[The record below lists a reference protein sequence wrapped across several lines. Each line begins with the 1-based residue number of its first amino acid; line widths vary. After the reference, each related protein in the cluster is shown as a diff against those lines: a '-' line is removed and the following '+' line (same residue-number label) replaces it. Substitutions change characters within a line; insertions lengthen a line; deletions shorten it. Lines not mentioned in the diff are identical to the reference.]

1 MYEMRLA
8 FDIESD
14 GLNEI
19 IIDKKGNAVPEGTQ
33 VWCLVAQDIDTEN
46 RWTFRGNDIDCGVE
60 LLRNA
65 ELIIGHN
72 IIMFDIPFLERLYG
86 PIKTKAIDTLIVSKL
101 MYPDRQDHPLGG
113 NSLECWGKHLG
124 REKIDFSDGWDQF
137 TEDMMTYCI
146 RDVEVTVDIFKAQEK
161 FMSEFPKS
169 VQLEHMVSQI
179 IARQISNGIGF
190 DINAADKL
198 EQDLFMEKVVI
209 EDEMSQ
215 IFPPIVEERWSEKTG
230 KQLKDK
236 VTHFNPSSRQQIAD
250 RLTKKY
256 GWNPPKTEKGNPK
269 VDAAVLKKLPYTEA
283 KSLVRYFDIQ
293 KLLGMVSDWINRARN
308 SRDGR
313 IHGSVNPQG
322 TVTGRMTA
330 SQPNL
335 QQVSSDSRSR
345 ELFVPREGW
354 VQVGIDASGL
364 EARLLANRMAP
375 WDNGEYGRAVVDG
388 DIHSTNM
395 QATGIKE
402 RAVVKTFF
410 YGFIYGAG
418 DAKVG
423 KIIGKNARAGKELKE
438 KFLTS
443 MPALKELI
451 ENVKFQVA
459 KKGTITLLDQREV
472 PCRAAHK
479 ALNVQLQGD
488 GAILMKLAQCLF
500 SAELNK
506 KFRNKFAFMATVHD
520 EWQIE
525 CDPSIAKE
533 VGEIGKACITDAGSR
548 LGCLVPMDGD
558 YRIGRNWSECH

>member
-1 MYEMRLA
+1 MRLA

-19 IIDKKGNAVPEGTQ
+19 IIDKKGNAVPEGTR
-33 VWCLVAQDIDTEN
+33 VWCLAAQDIDTGN
-46 RWTFRGNDIDCGVE
+46 VWSFTGNDVDCGVE

-65 ELIIGHN
+65 ELIVGHN
-72 IIMFDIPFLERLYG
+72 IAMFDIPFLERLYG
-86 PIKTKAIDTLIVSKL
+86 PINTPVMDTLIVSRL

-124 REKIDFSDGWDQF
+124 REKIDFSDGWDNF
-137 TEDMMTYCI
+137 TDDMLTYCK
-146 RDVEVTVDIFKAQEK
+146 RDVEVTVDIFQAQQ
-161 FMSEFPKS
+161 EFVEQYPKS
-169 VQLEHMVSQI
+169 VKLEHMVSRVISNQI
-179 IARQISNGIGF
+179 CNGIGF
-190 DINAADKL
+190 NIDDADEL
-198 EQDLFMEKVVI
+198 ERDLFMEKVLI

-215 IFPPIVEERWSEKTG
+215 VFPPIVEERWSDKTG
-230 KQLKDK
+230 KKLKDK
-236 VTHFNPSSRQQIAD
+236 VTPFNPASRKQIAS
-250 RLTKKY
+250 RLKERY
-256 GWNPPKTEKGNPK
+256 GWNPPKTKKGNPK
-269 VDAAVLKKLPYTEA
+269 VDAAVLKTLPFEEA

-335 QQVSSDSRSR
+335 QQVSSDPRSR
-345 ELFVPREGW
+345 KLFVPRDGW

-375 WDNGEYGRAVVDG
+375 WDNGEYGKAVVEG
-388 DIHSTNM
+388 DIHKTNM
-395 QATGIKE
+395 EATGIE
-402 RAVVKTFF
+402 DRAIVKTFF

-423 KIIGKNARAGKELKE
+423 NIIGKNAKAGKELKE
-438 KFLTS
+438 KFLAS

-451 ENVKFQVA
+451 NNIKFQVA
-459 KKGTITLLDQREV
+459 KKGTITLLDKREV
-472 PCRAAHK
+472 PCRSAHK
-479 ALNVQLQGD
+479 ALNVQIQGD
-488 GAILMKLAQCLF
+488 GAIIMKFAQCLLN
-500 SAELNK
+500 AELNK
-506 KFRNKFAFMATVHD
+506 RFKGRFAFMATVHD

-525 CDPSIAKE
+525 CDPDIAE
-533 VGEIGKACITDAGSR
+533 DVGNLGKICITDSGKR

-558 YRIGRNWSECH
+558 YRVGRNWSECH

>member
-1 MYEMRLA
+1 MRLV

-14 GLNEI
+14 GLSEVT
-19 IIDKKGNAVPEGTQ
+19 IDKKGNAVPEGTK
-33 VWCLVAQDIDTEN
+33 VWCLVAQDIDT
-46 RWTFRGNDIDCGVE
+46 GNMWEFTEEDIAAGVE
-60 LLRNA
+60 LLRTAN
-65 ELIIGHN
+65 LIVGHN
-72 IIMFDIPFLERLYG
+72 IAMFDIPFLERLYG
-86 PIKTKAIDTLIVSKL
+86 PINTPVLDTLIVSKL

-124 REKIDFSDGWDQF
+124 EEKIEFSDGWDAF
-137 TEDMMTYCI
+137 TDDMLHYCKQ
-146 RDVEVTVDIFKAQEK
+146 DVKVNVEIFKAQQ
-161 FMSEFPKS
+161 EFIDKYPKS
-169 VQLEHMVSQI
+169 VKLEHMVSRIISDQI
-179 IARQISNGIGF
+179 CNGIGF
-190 DINAADKL
+190 DIQAADKL
-198 EQDLFMEKVVI
+198 EQDLFMEKVLI

-230 KQLKDK
+230 KKLKDK
-236 VTHFNPSSRQQIAD
+236 VTHFNPSSRQQIAS
-250 RLTKKY
+250 RLKEKY

-269 VDAAVLKKLPYTEA
+269 VDAAVLKELSYPEA

-293 KLLGMVSDWINRARN
+293 KLLGMVSDWINRART

-335 QQVSSDSRSR
+335 QQVSGDPRSR
-345 ELFVPREGW
+345 ELFIPRDGW

-375 WDNGEYGRAVVDG
+375 WDNGAYGKAVVDG
-388 DIHSTNM
+388 DIHATNM
-395 QATGIKE
+395 EATGITE

-423 KIIGKNARAGKELKE
+423 KIIGKDARAGKQLKD

-459 KKGTITLLDQREV
+459 KKGTITLLDKREV

-506 KFRNKFAFMATVHD
+506 KFKGRFAFMATVHD

-525 CDPSIAKE
+525 CDPAIAQE
-533 VGEIGKACITDAGSR
+533 VGELGKRCIIDSGKR
-548 LGCLVPMDGD
+548 LNCLVPMDGD

>member
-1 MYEMRLA
+1 MRLA

-14 GLNEI
+14 GLSEV
-19 IIDKKGNAVPEGTQ
+19 IIDKKGNAVPEGTR

-46 RWTFRGNDIDCGVE
+46 IWTFTGNDINCGVD

-65 ELIIGHN
+65 ELIVGHN
-72 IIMFDIPFLERLYG
+72 ITMFDIPFLERLYG
-86 PIKTKAIDTLIVSKL
+86 PINTPTMDTLIVSKL

-124 REKIDFSDGWDQF
+124 REKIDFSDGWDVF
-137 TEDMMTYCI
+137 TDDMLSYCK
-146 RDVEVTVDIFKAQEK
+146 RDVEVNVAIFKAQQEFVEK
-161 FMSEFPKS
+161 YPKS
-169 VQLEHMVSQI
+169 VKLEHMISRIISDQI
-179 IARQISNGIGF
+179 CNGIGF
-190 DINAADKL
+190 DIEAADKL
-198 EQDLFMEKVVI
+198 EQDLFMEKVLI

-230 KQLKDK
+230 KRLKDK
-236 VTHFNPSSRQQIAD
+236 VTHFNPSSRQQIAS
-250 RLTKKY
+250 RLKDKY
-256 GWNPPKTEKGNPK
+256 GWYPPKTEKGNPK
-269 VDAAVLKKLPYTEA
+269 VDAAVLKELPYKEA

-335 QQVSSDSRSR
+335 QQVSSDPRSR
-345 ELFVPREGW
+345 ELFVPRDGW

-364 EARLLANRMAP
+364 EARLLANRMAT
-375 WDNGEYGRAVVDG
+375 WDNGEYGVAVIDG
-388 DIHSTNM
+388 DIHQTNM
-395 QATGIKE
+395 EATGITE
-402 RAVVKTFF
+402 RPKVKTFF
-410 YGFIYGAG
+410 YAFIYGAG
-418 DAKVG
+418 DAKIG
-423 KIIGKNARAGKELKE
+423 KIIDKNAKAGKELKS
-438 KFLTS
+438 KFLES

-459 KKGTITLLDQREV
+459 KKGTITLLDKREV
-472 PCRAAHK
+472 PCRSAHK
-479 ALNVQLQGD
+479 ALNVQIQGD
-488 GAILMKLAQCLF
+488 GAVLMKLAQCLF
-500 SAELNK
+500 NSK
-506 KFRNKFAFMATVHD
+506 MKQKFAGKFAFMATVHD

-525 CDPSIAKE
+525 CEPSVAKE
-533 VGEIGKACITDAGSR
+533 IGELGKACITDAGKR

>member
-1 MYEMRLA
+1 MRLA
-8 FDIESD
+8 FDIESN
-14 GLNEI
+14 GLSEVT
-19 IIDKKGNAVPEGTQ
+19 IDKKGNAVPEGTK
-33 VWCLVAQDIDTEN
+33 VWCLVAQDIDTGNVWAFTE
-46 RWTFRGNDIDCGVE
+46 NDIAMGVE
-60 LLRNA
+60 LLRTA
-65 ELIIGHN
+65 SLIVGHN
-72 IIMFDIPFLERLYG
+72 IVMFDIPFLERLYG
-86 PIKTKAIDTLIVSKL
+86 PINTPVMDTLIVSKL

-124 REKIDFSDGWDQF
+124 VEKIDFSDGWDIF
-137 TEDMMTYCI
+137 TEDMLTYCKQ
-146 RDVEVTVDIFKAQEK
+146 DVKVNVDIFKAQE
-161 FMSEFPKS
+161 EFVEKYPKS
-169 VQLEHMVSQI
+169 VKLEHMVSRIISDQI
-179 IARQISNGIGF
+179 CNGIGF
-190 DINAADKL
+190 DIEAADKL
-198 EQDLFMEKVVI
+198 EQDLFMEKVLI

-230 KQLKDK
+230 KKLKDK
-236 VTHFNPSSRQQIAD
+236 VTHFNPSSRQQIAS
-250 RLTKKY
+250 RLKAKY
-256 GWNPPKTEKGNPK
+256 SWNPPRTEKGNPK
-269 VDAAVLKKLPYTEA
+269 VDAAVLKELPYPEA

-293 KLLGMVSDWINRARN
+293 KLLGMVSDWINRART

-335 QQVSSDSRSR
+335 QQVSSDPRSR

-375 WDNGEYGRAVVDG
+375 WDEGAYGKAVVEG
-388 DIHSTNM
+388 DIHATNM
-395 QATGIKE
+395 EATGIEE

-423 KIIGKNARAGKELKE
+423 KIIGKNAKAGKELKE

-500 SAELNK
+500 NSELNK
-506 KFRNKFAFMATVHD
+506 RFKGRFAFMATVHD
-520 EWQIE
+520 EWQVE
-525 CDPSIAKE
+525 CDPTIAKE
-533 VGEIGKACITDAGSR
+533 VGELGKQCITESGKR
-548 LGCLVPMDGD
+548 LSCLVPMDGD

>member
-1 MYEMRLA
+1 
-8 FDIESD
+8 
-14 GLNEI
+14 
-19 IIDKKGNAVPEGTQ
+19 
-33 VWCLVAQDIDTEN
+33 
-46 RWTFRGNDIDCGVE
+46 
-60 LLRNA
+60 
-65 ELIIGHN
+65 
-72 IIMFDIPFLERLYG
+72 MFDIPFLERLYG
-86 PIKTKAIDTLIVSKL
+86 PINTPVLDTLIVSKL

-124 REKIDFSDGWDQF
+124 EEKIEFSDGWDAF
-137 TEDMMTYCI
+137 TDDMLHYCKQ
-146 RDVEVTVDIFKAQEK
+146 DVKVNVEIFKAQQ
-161 FMSEFPKS
+161 EFIDKYPKS
-169 VQLEHMVSQI
+169 VKLEHMVSRIISDQI
-179 IARQISNGIGF
+179 CNGIGF
-190 DINAADKL
+190 DIQAADKL
-198 EQDLFMEKVVI
+198 EQDLFMEKVLI

-230 KQLKDK
+230 KKLKDK
-236 VTHFNPSSRQQIAD
+236 VTHFNPSSRQQIAS
-250 RLTKKY
+250 RLKEKY

-269 VDAAVLKKLPYTEA
+269 VDAAVLKELSYPEA

-293 KLLGMVSDWINRARN
+293 KLLGMVSDWINRART

-335 QQVSSDSRSR
+335 QQVSGDPRSR
-345 ELFVPREGW
+345 ELFIPRDGW

-375 WDNGEYGRAVVDG
+375 WDNGAYGRAVVDG
-388 DIHSTNM
+388 DIHATNM
-395 QATGIKE
+395 EATGITE

-423 KIIGKNARAGKELKE
+423 KIIGKDARAGKQLKD

-459 KKGTITLLDQREV
+459 KKGTITLLDKREV

-488 GAILMKLAQCLF
+488 GAVLMKLAQCLF

-506 KFRNKFAFMATVHD
+506 KFKGRFAFMATVHD

-525 CDPSIAKE
+525 CDPAIAQE
-533 VGEIGKACITDAGSR
+533 VGELGKRCIIDSGKR

>member
-1 MYEMRLA
+1 MRLV

-14 GLNEI
+14 GLSEVT
-19 IIDKKGNAVPEGTQ
+19 IDKKGNAVPEGTK
-33 VWCLVAQDIDTEN
+33 VWCLVAQDIDT
-46 RWTFRGNDIDCGVE
+46 GNMWEFTEEDIAVGVE
-60 LLRNA
+60 LLRTA
-65 ELIIGHN
+65 DLIVGHN
-72 IIMFDIPFLERLYG
+72 IAMFDIPFLERLYG
-86 PIKTKAIDTLIVSKL
+86 PINTPVLDTLIVSKL

-124 REKIDFSDGWDQF
+124 EEKIEFSDGWDAF
-137 TEDMMTYCI
+137 TDDMLHYCKQ
-146 RDVEVTVDIFKAQEK
+146 DVKVNVEIFKAQQ
-161 FMSEFPKS
+161 EFIDKYPKS
-169 VQLEHMVSQI
+169 VKLEHMVSRIISDQI
-179 IARQISNGIGF
+179 CNGIGF
-190 DINAADKL
+190 DIQAADKL
-198 EQDLFMEKVVI
+198 EQDLFMEKVLI

-230 KQLKDK
+230 KKLKDK
-236 VTHFNPSSRQQIAD
+236 VTHFNPSSRQQIAS
-250 RLTKKY
+250 RLKEKY

-269 VDAAVLKKLPYTEA
+269 VDAAVLKELSYPEA

-293 KLLGMVSDWINRARN
+293 KLLGMVSDWINRART

-335 QQVSSDSRSR
+335 QQVSGDPRSR
-345 ELFVPREGW
+345 ELFIPRDGW

-375 WDNGEYGRAVVDG
+375 WDNGAYGRAVVDG
-388 DIHSTNM
+388 DIHATNM
-395 QATGIKE
+395 EATGITE

-423 KIIGKNARAGKELKE
+423 KIIGKDARAGKQLKD

-459 KKGTITLLDQREV
+459 KKGTITLLDKREV

-488 GAILMKLAQCLF
+488 GAVLMKLAQCLF

-506 KFRNKFAFMATVHD
+506 KFKGRFAFMATVHD

-525 CDPSIAKE
+525 CDPAIAQE
-533 VGEIGKACITDAGSR
+533 VGELGKRCIIDSGKR

>member
-1 MYEMRLA
+1 MRLA
-8 FDIESD
+8 FDIESN
-14 GLNEI
+14 GLNEVT
-19 IIDKKGNAVPEGTQ
+19 IDKKGNAVPEGTK
-33 VWCLVAQDIDTEN
+33 VWCLVAQDIDTGNVWSFTE
-46 RWTFRGNDIDCGVE
+46 NDIAMGVE
-60 LLRNA
+60 LLRTAN
-65 ELIIGHN
+65 LIVGHN
-72 IIMFDIPFLERLYG
+72 IAMFDIPFLERLYG
-86 PIKTKAIDTLIVSKL
+86 PINTPVMDTLIVSKL

-124 REKIDFSDGWDQF
+124 VEKIDFSDDWSSF
-137 TEDMMTYCI
+137 TDDMLTYCQQ
-146 RDVEVTVDIFKAQEK
+146 DVKVSINIFKAQQ
-161 FMSEFPKS
+161 EFVKKYPKS
-169 VQLEHMVSQI
+169 VKLEHMVSRIISNQI
-179 IARQISNGIGF
+179 CNGIGF
-190 DINAADKL
+190 NIDAADQL
-198 EQDLFMEKVVI
+198 EQDLFMEKVLI

-215 IFPPIVEERWSEKTG
+215 IFPPIVEERWSDKTG
-230 KQLKDK
+230 KKLKDRII
-236 VTHFNPSSRQQIAD
+236 HFNPASRKQIAG
-250 RLTKKY
+250 RLKAKY
-256 GWNPPKTEKGNPK
+256 NWNPPKTEKGNPK
-269 VDAAVLKKLPYTEA
+269 VDSAVLKELSYPEA

-293 KLLGMVSDWINRARN
+293 KLLGMVSDWINRART

-335 QQVSSDSRSR
+335 QQVSSDPRSR
-345 ELFVPREGW
+345 ELFIPRDGW
-354 VQVGIDASGL
+354 VQVGVDASGL

-375 WDNGEYGRAVVDG
+375 WDNGAYGRDVVEG
-388 DIHSTNM
+388 DIHKTNM
-395 QATGIKE
+395 EATGIQE

-423 KIIGKNARAGKELKE
+423 KIIGKNAKAGKELKE

-500 SAELNK
+500 NAELNK
-506 KFRNKFAFMATVHD
+506 MFKGKFAFMATVHD

-525 CDPSIAKE
+525 CDSAIAKE
-533 VGEIGKACITDAGSR
+533 VGELGKRCIIESGKR
-548 LGCLVPMDGD
+548 LNCLVPMDGD